1 MGNMDNF
8 FGTGAKAATSRAGE
22 LCIAATAEKIT
33 ALKHSTAMGSLG
45 PAEFVAVEPDAGVP
59 EALLANAR
67 VLVLEVDPNQSATLR
82 RIRDIRSDH
91 PGLKI
96 IAAIARADVS
106 LVKTLVRQGICD
118 VAELP
123 FQAEELAAQILDVCS
138 ADVADQADL
147 PLGPLYA
154 VVRSVG
160 GSGSTSVLTHL
171 AAAVFQAAPAGSDV
185 CVADLDLQGGEVAA
199 YVGLPAPVTVAA
211 LIEAGDRLDDDLV
224 NSTIL
229 ASRYGFSVVAAPE
242 AIMPLDLVGVD
253 QINTVLTSL
262 RRRFAYVLVDLPA
275 DWTNWSLSIAASA
288 NAVLLVTD
296 SSIAGLRQGRRKI
309 DLLKSVG
316 VERTA
321 VKLIANRTERRLF
334 RNVGTEDIAEA
345 LRAEVV
351 ATLGDEGGNLRAAQ
365 DQGALLTD
373 TVGKNG
379 YTKSIDALARQLAA
393 GEL

>member
-8 FGTGAKAATSRAGE
+8 FETGAKTATSRAGE
-22 LCIAATAEKIT
+22 LCIAATSEKIA
-33 ALKHSTAMGSLG
+33 ALKLSTAMGSLG
-45 PAEFVAVEPDAGVP
+45 PAEFVAVEPDAEVP
-59 EALLANAR
+59 EVLLANAR

-82 RIRDIRSDH
+82 RIRDIRGDH
-91 PGLKI
+91 PNLKI

-118 VAELP
+118 VTELP
-123 FQAEELAAQILDVCS
+123 FQAEELAAQILDACS
-138 ADVADQADL
+138 ADIAEL
-147 PLGPLYA
+147 PDVPLAPLYA

-171 AAAVFQAAPAGSDV
+171 AAALAQAAPAASSV

-199 YVGLPAPVTVAA
+199 YVGLAAPVTVAA

-229 ASRYGFSVVAAPE
+229 VSRYGFSVVAAPE
-242 AIMPLDLVGVD
+242 AIMPLDLVGVE

-262 RRRFAYVLVDLPA
+262 RRRFSYVLVDLPA
-275 DWTNWSLSIAASA
+275 DWTNWSLSIAAA
-288 NAVLLVTD
+288 AKVVLMVTD

-309 DLLKSVG
+309 DLLESVG

-321 VKLIANRTERRLF
+321 VKMIANRTERRLF
-334 RNVGTEDIAEA
+334 RTVGTEDIAEA

-373 TVGKNG
+373 TVGKSAF
-379 YTKSIDALARQLAA
+379 TRSIDALARRLAA